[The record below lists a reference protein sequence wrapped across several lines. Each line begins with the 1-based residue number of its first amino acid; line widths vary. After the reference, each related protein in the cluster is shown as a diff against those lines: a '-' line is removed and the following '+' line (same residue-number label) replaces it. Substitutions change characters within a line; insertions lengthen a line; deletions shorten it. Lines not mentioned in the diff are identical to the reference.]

1 MYILFSKNSA
11 RVKKMTNIGY
21 APSCTEYSVHFG
33 QFFFFNQTENV
44 FFPHQW
50 TRVCPSLDLVTSKE
64 TPMFFFLGP
73 WCNYM
78 KRTARSEHEIKL
90 RINKMLEK
98 IERLEQA
105 EAESMIIDEVQS
117 IISLLEVG

>member
-1 MYILFSKNSA
+1 
-11 RVKKMTNIGY
+11 MTNIGY
-21 APSCTEYSVHFG
+21 AHSCTEYSVHFG

-73 WCNYM
+73 WWTVDGGQLLGEEEY
-78 KRTARSEHEIKL
+78 KREEDEFRLDNIREVVKKSKWKF
-90 RINKMLEK
+90 KMAFAIRGPTPLPPP
-98 IERLEQA
+98 
-105 EAESMIIDEVQS
+105 
-117 IISLLEVG
+117 

>member
-1 MYILFSKNSA
+1 
-11 RVKKMTNIGY
+11 MTNIGY

-73 WCNYM
+73 WWTVDGGQLLGEEEY
-78 KRTARSEHEIKL
+78 KREED
-90 RINKMLEK
+90 EF
-98 IERLEQA
+98 RL
-105 EAESMIIDEVQS
+105 DN
-117 IISLLEVG
+117 ISLALGILSDKSVTSSHPD

>member
-1 MYILFSKNSA
+1 
-11 RVKKMTNIGY
+11 MTNIGY

-73 WCNYM
+73 WWTVDGGQLLGEEEYKREEDNLFEIWINRDLDENMNYL
-78 KRTARSEHEIKL
+78 I
-90 RINKMLEK
+90 I
-98 IERLEQA
+98 
-105 EAESMIIDEVQS
+105 MIFS
-117 IISLLEVG
+117 TLLKWLP